1 MTKRYVV
8 DFYDMFDGWCHM
20 TNREFDSL
28 NEAKQIC
35 DNLMEDLDEQNKRCG
50 EHYGV
55 IDLKTGVEVYC
66 TRKNDW

>member
-8 DFYDMFDGWCHM
+8 DFYDMIDGWCHM
-20 TNREFDSL
+20 SDRESDSL

-35 DNLMEDLDEQNKRCG
+35 DNLMEGLDEQNKRCG

-55 IDLKTGVEVYC
+55 IDMKTGVEVYC
-66 TRKNDW
+66 TRKNEW

>member
-20 TNREFDSL
+20 SDRESDSL

-35 DNLMEDLDEQNKRCG
+35 DNLMERLDEQNKRAG

-55 IDLKTGVEVYC
+55 IDMKTGVEVYC
-66 TRKNDW
+66 TRKNEW

>member
-1 MTKRYVV
+1 MSKRYVV
-8 DFYDMFDGWCHM
+8 DFYDMMDGWCHM
-20 TNREFDSL
+20 TNHECDSL

-35 DNLMEDLDEQNKRCG
+35 DNLMEDLDEQNKRAG

-55 IDLKTGVEVYC
+55 IDMKTGVEVYC